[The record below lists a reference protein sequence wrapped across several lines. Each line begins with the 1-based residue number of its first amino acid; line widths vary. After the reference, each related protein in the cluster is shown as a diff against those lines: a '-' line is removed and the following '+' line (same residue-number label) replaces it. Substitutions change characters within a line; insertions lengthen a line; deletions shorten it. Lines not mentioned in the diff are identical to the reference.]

1 MNNNNTDTKAF
12 CTKYTGCFNSQENI
26 KYISDIEFSSWVKKS
41 YKAPSSFLKSIEN
54 AEFKDGEIFKL
65 RNINSGLYMQV
76 EGGAAENGTK
86 LQQWATLDGTT
97 HDLWK
102 IKKADK
108 GYYYLYSGVGDGNT
122 FVLDVTGKN
131 TANGTTLEINQ
142 FIGEDSQQFSIVDNN
157 NGSYIIKSKITD
169 NISCVE
175 IKDGGLQSGDKVQQW
190 EFSGLQWQK
199 WEFEPRQLL

>member
-65 RNINSGLYMQV
+65 RNVNSGLYMQV
-76 EGGAAENGTK
+76 ERGAAENGTK

-142 FIGEDSQQFSIVDNN
+142 FSGEDSQQFSIVDNN

-199 WEFEPRQLL
+199 WEFEPLQLL

>member
-142 FIGEDSQQFSIVDNN
+142 FSGEDSQQFSIVDNN

-169 NISCVE
+169 NIICVE

-190 EFSGLQWQK
+190 EFSGLQWQN

>member
-108 GYYYLYSGVGDGNT
+108 GFYYLYSGVGDGNT

-142 FIGEDSQQFSIVDNN
+142 FSGEDSQQFSIVDNN

-190 EFSGLQWQK
+190 EFSGLQWQN

>member
-142 FIGEDSQQFSIVDNN
+142 FSGEDSQQFSIVDNN

>member
-142 FIGEDSQQFSIVDNN
+142 FSGEDSQQFSIVDNN

-190 EFSGLQWQK
+190 ELSGLQWQK